1 MEDLSNQE
9 HTEAAATSAIP
20 ISDGTEEG
28 ASLFPDGEANS
39 HDAGAEPESQGDA
52 GQPDTAGDDKPDE
65 VPAYADAP
73 QEPLLIVPTIG
84 RRVWYWPSND
94 DIDHAYDPVLKVL
107 DKAQAMD
114 AGIVFVHDDRR
125 VNLSVKDH
133 YGKSFARLNVQL
145 VQEGDTVPVGCG
157 YAAWMPYQKSSAARK
172 A

>member
-28 ASLFPDGEANS
+28 ANLRLDDEPKGAE
-39 HDAGAEPESQGDA
+39 AGAELEAQGDA
-52 GQPDTAGDDKPDE
+52 GQPEEAQTAAE
-65 VPAYADAP
+65 AP
-73 QEPLLIVPTIG
+73 QPTILIVPTIG
-84 RRVWYWPSND
+84 RRVWYWPSID

-114 AGIVFVHDDRR
+114 AGIVYVHDDRR

-133 YGKSFARLNVQL
+133 HGKSFARLNVQL
-145 VQEGDTVPVGCG
+145 IQEGDTVPTGGG
-157 YAAWMPYQKSSAARK
+157 YAAWMPYQKNSASRK